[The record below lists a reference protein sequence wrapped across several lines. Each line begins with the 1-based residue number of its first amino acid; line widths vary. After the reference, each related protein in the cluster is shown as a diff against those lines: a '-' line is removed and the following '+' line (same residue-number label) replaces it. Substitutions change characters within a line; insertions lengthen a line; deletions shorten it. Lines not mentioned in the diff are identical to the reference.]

1 MKKFQIKNGWIIKK
15 PNPDKNWEFDSM
27 KLSEVCGI
35 YTYYS
40 DTFTSPKFL
49 HLNGYRIR
57 LGSSMPDYFEIE
69 YLNNELEELNND
81 LKDLQELIFKL
92 N

>member
-15 PNPDKNWEFDSM
+15 PDPNKNWKIDSM

-35 YTYYS
+35 YTYCS
-40 DTFTSPKFL
+40 ETNTSPKLL
-49 HLNGYRIR
+49 HLNRYRIR
-57 LGSSMPDYFEIE
+57 LGSSLPHYFEIE
-69 YLNNELEELNND
+69 YHENELEELNND
-81 LKDLQELIFKL
+81 LKDLQELFFKL

>member
-15 PNPDKNWEFDSM
+15 PDPNKNWEFDSM

-35 YTYYS
+35 HT
-40 DTFTSPKFL
+40 DHGFL
-49 HLNGYRIR
+49 SLDENGYSIN
-57 LGSSMPDYFEIE
+57 LGSSMPHFFEIN
-69 YLNNELEELNND
+69 YLENELEEFNND
-81 LKDLQELIFKL
+81 LKELQELIFKL